1 MNNEKKADPITRKD
15 FLALNFYKKTDFYGS
30 CGNMNYRIVRREK
43 TDENEQT
50 TAYFE
55 VVYWPGPYIFAK
67 TDEKL
72 KQTADFP
79 FTEEGIQAVADFLNE
94 QYVKQQE
101 LWKL

>member
-1 MNNEKKADPITRKD
+1 MKADPINRKD
-15 FLALNFYKKTDFYGS
+15 FLAPNFYK
-30 CGNMNYRIVRREK
+30 K

-55 VVYWPGPYIFAK
+55 VVYWPGPYNFAK